1 MDAVTWIVTYRAV
14 EDFLPL
20 AREHRDAHVAALQ
33 DFRSRGL
40 LLSAGP
46 LQDPFNGDALS
57 VFVSREAALE
67 FVEHDPFV
75 KAGVVRSWELR
86 EWLDFFA

>member
-1 MDAVTWIVTYRAV
+1 MSWIVTYQGV

-20 AREHRDAHVAALQ
+20 AREHRDAHVATLQ
-33 DFRSRGL
+33 AFHERGL
-40 LLSAGP
+40 LRSAGP

-57 VFVSREAALE
+57 IFVSREAALE
-67 FVEHDPFV
+67 FVAQDPFV
-75 KAGVVRSWELR
+75 KAGVVRSWALR

>member
-1 MDAVTWIVTYRAV
+1 VSWIVTYYAI

-20 AREHRDAHVAALQ
+20 AREHREAHVAALQ
-33 DFRSRGL
+33 AFHARGL
-40 LLSAGP
+40 LRSAGP

-67 FVEHDPFV
+67 FVEQDPFV
-75 KAGVVRSWELR
+75 KQGVVKAWDLR
-86 EWLDFFA
+86 EWLDFFE